1 MTESLVDD
9 ALCYYLPSA
18 ATPLRADRSFPD
30 NHRLTADPNFIEN
43 SDAAQERYVDTT
55 WSPIRTPWSL
65 VW

>member
-55 WSPIRTPWSL
+55 
-65 VW
+65 